1 MDDVE
6 KNNIPYDH
14 IQKKEK
20 KKMCV
25 NDLVAELV
33 TIQGEQ

>member
-1 MDDVE
+1 ME
-6 KNNIPYDH
+6 RCRKKNYIPFDH
-14 IQKKEK
+14 IQKKKE
-20 KKMCV
+20 MCV

>member
-14 IQKKEK
+14 IQKKR